1 MLTNLIS
8 ALKLDQKDPA
18 IALNYSIF
26 LYNRS
31 CKDDKSDEND
41 PEMYNEAVNK
51 IQLFEVRVKKLRDGG
66 SGVDADPDVLMA
78 ASSLAK
84 EMEYSLSISTPSGPE
99 KTGTFTEIPTTFYYS

>member
-1 MLTNLIS
+1 MSYLLFLRNSIV

-31 CKDDKSDEND
+31 CKDEKSDEND
-41 PEMYNEAVNK
+41 AEMYNEAVNK
-51 IQLFEVRVKKLRDGG
+51 IQLFEVRVRRLREGG

-84 EMEYSLSISTPSGPE
+84 EMEYTLSISTPSGPE
-99 KTGTFTEIPTTFYYS
+99 KIGT